1 MLQTFFKIVIL
12 QQKSQPTCQ
21 SVICEEGIET
31 TKCLKDIFAALLFF
45 SVSMELCRCLSAVCS
60 NLKQFGS

>member
-45 SVSMELCRCLSAVCS
+45 FCMELCRCLSAVCS